1 MSLTCCYLLH
11 NINTKQQKMTMNLGL
26 SLSFVKYGNKK
37 DDNKHG
43 SLSIVGQQ
51 KNQKA
56 VTKLISVF
64 YNTTTKTKG
73 KNDNKPRFIII
84 FYEICKE
91 RRWCQACH
99 CLFLKYIDKT
109 KKRMMMSL
117 NALSSFV
124 ETIRRQQWALFIHR
138 VL

>member
-1 MSLTCCYLLH
+1 
-11 NINTKQQKMTMNLGL
+11 MTMNLGL

-91 RRWCQACH
+91 RR
-99 CLFLKYIDKT
+99 
-109 KKRMMMSL
+109 
-117 NALSSFV
+117 
-124 ETIRRQQWALFIHR
+124 
-138 VL
+138 